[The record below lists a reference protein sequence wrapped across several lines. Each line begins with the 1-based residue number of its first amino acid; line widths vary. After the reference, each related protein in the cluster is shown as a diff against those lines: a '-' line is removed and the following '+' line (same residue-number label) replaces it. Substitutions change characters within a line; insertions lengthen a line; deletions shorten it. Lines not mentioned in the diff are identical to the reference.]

1 MAKVMAA
8 MSGGVDSS
16 VAACLLMEQGHQVMG
31 ATMKLFAGQETE
43 PARAGA
49 CCSLAD
55 AEDARGVC
63 HKLGIPHY
71 VFNFTD
77 RFRQEVIG
85 RFIQEYREGRTPNP
99 CVDCNRY
106 LKFGA
111 LLDRAVTLGQDYVA
125 TGHYV
130 RVSYDSGS
138 GRYLLR
144 RGLDPA
150 KDQSYALY
158 MATQEQLA
166 HSLFP
171 LGELTKGEV
180 REIARD
186 RGLVTAAKPDSQDIC
201 FVPHGDYGRFIR
213 ESTGED
219 IPAGDLLDLDGR
231 VIGRHRG
238 MLHYTVG
245 QRKGLGVG
253 FGQPMYVCAKD
264 PARNTVT
271 LGPNEALFARTLTA
285 RDLNLIALA
294 QLDRPLRAQAKI
306 RYNGSAQPATVHQTA
321 PGEVLVEFDAPQ
333 RAITSGQAVV
343 FYDGDAILGGAT
355 IL

>member
-16 VAACLLMEQGHQVMG
+16 VAAFLLKQQGHQVMG

-71 VFNFTD
+71 VFNFTHQFEEAVIR
-77 RFRQEVIG
+77 RFVQGYQRGQ
-85 RFIQEYREGRTPNP
+85 TPNP

-111 LLDRAVTLGQDYVA
+111 LLTRASTLGQDYVA

-130 RVSYDSGS
+130 RVSLDSGS
-138 GRYLLR
+138 GRYLLQ

-180 REIARD
+180 REIARTHD
-186 RGLVTAAKPDSQDIC
+186 LVTASKPDSQDIC
-201 FVPHGDYGRFIR
+201 FVTDGDYGRFIR
-213 ESTGED
+213 QATGED
-219 IPAGDLLDLDGR
+219 ILPGDLIDLEGA

-238 MLHYTVG
+238 LIHYTVG
-245 QRKGLGVG
+245 QRKGLGAT
-253 FGQPMYVCAKD
+253 FGKPMYVCAKD
-264 PARNTVT
+264 AARNTVT
-271 LGPNEALFARTLTA
+271 LGPNEALFSRTLTA
-285 RDLNLIALA
+285 RGLNLIPLER
-294 QLDRPLRAQAKI
+294 LDQPLRAQAKI
-306 RYNGSAQPATVHQTA
+306 RYNGTAEPATIHQVA
-321 PGEVLVEFDAPQ
+321 PDEVLVEFDQPQ
-333 RAITSGQAVV
+333 RAVTPGQAVV
-343 FYDGDAILGGAT
+343 FYDGDVILGGAT